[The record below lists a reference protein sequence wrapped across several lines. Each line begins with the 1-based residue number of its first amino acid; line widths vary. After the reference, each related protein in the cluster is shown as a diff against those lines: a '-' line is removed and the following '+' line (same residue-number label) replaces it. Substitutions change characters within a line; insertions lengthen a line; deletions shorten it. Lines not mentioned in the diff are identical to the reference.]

1 MFRLR
6 LARTQGYRQ
15 RSANRSYSAIQRQL
29 ADRKNVNQML
39 RIAQVAVCAENTERE
54 RQVEASA
61 FSAHVSRREIDRSL
75 VKGKKERAVVNR
87 SANAFARFPHGEI
100 GEAEKDHRS
109 GRVGLVPHWRQIN
122 FHVDE

>member
-39 RIAQVAVCAENTERE
+39 RIAQVSVCAENTERD

-61 FSAHVSRREIDRSL
+61 FFAHVSRREIDRSL

-87 SANAFARFPHGEI
+87 SANAFALLPHCEV
-100 GEAEKDHRS
+100 GEAYNDHRS
-109 GRVGLVPHWRQIN
+109 GAGRPH
-122 FHVDE
+122 